1 MLFFRNNDDEELTE
15 EFSEQEGIS
24 STEDVKVKL
33 LNTTPR
39 DTEEDQLFQQVTF
52 GHQNS
57 NNNNK
62 FNC

>member
-39 DTEEDQLFQQVTF
+39 DTEEDQLFQQVIF
-52 GHQNS
+52 GHHN
-57 NNNNK
+57 
-62 FNC
+62 